1 MDILNYSSYQS
12 EEDLLKIKEL
22 SEIAQKSVLDKDMR
36 AILIKP
42 SKVIK
47 NSENLLFEDK
57 VAQLRSI
64 FVKHTFLN
72 ETDVTT
78 LLFDDEENFEK
89 FFLKSFYSSL
99 KYSFLDIPF
108 GGSTLG
114 FIVPKGLTL
123 SNEKV
128 KRKLSSLLVKNFSD
142 ILNDQNYLKIKEDDF
157 EKKDSIIKLI
167 ENIDKPRISKKF
179 KFLLKNPLRK
189 KIVKEKYDALWLKS
203 FVKYFYKKEKV
214 RVIIDS
220 INLRS
225 YNFLKEILNDEFFV
239 VIGIG
244 ERDYSYYSS
253 KGIDCKDITFIEK
266 RETNEK
272 CIDYVDLLKKETDIF
287 LEFGGENNFNETMA
301 KILNCTI
308 YCEFEDLSTSFQ
320 SIKILNNRK
329 VLYLPSLLLDCVDE
343 IFDYFEV
350 IERKREEVMSVDEI
364 DLRTETY
371 INFVISYFDSFLENR
386 QKVFETILLRS
397 FENYRKKFSLV
408 YG

>member
-1 MDILNYSSYQS
+1 MDILNYSSYQN
-12 EEDLLKIKEL
+12 EGELLKVKEF
-22 SEIAQKSVLDKDMR
+22 SEIAKKSLLDKDMR

-47 NSENLLFEDK
+47 NSENFLFEDK
-57 VAQLRSI
+57 VVQLGSI

-78 LLFDDEENFEK
+78 FLFDDEENFEEY
-89 FFLKSFYSSL
+89 FLKSFYSSL

-114 FIVPKGLTL
+114 LIVPKDLSL

-142 ILNDQNYLKIKEDDF
+142 ILNEQNYLKIKEDDR
-157 EKKDSIIKLI
+157 EKKDFIIKLI

-189 KIVKEKYDALWLKS
+189 KIIKEKYEALWLKS
-203 FVKYFYKKEKV
+203 FVKYFYKKDRV

-225 YNFLKEILNDEFFV
+225 FNFLKEILNDGYFV
-239 VIGIG
+239 VIGFG
-244 ERDYSYYSS
+244 EKNYSYYSP
-253 KGIDCKDITFIEK
+253 KGIDCKDIAFIEN

-272 CIDYVDLLKKETDIF
+272 CIDYVDLLKKETDLF

-301 KILNCTI
+301 KIVKCGI

-320 SIKILNNRK
+320 SVKFLKNRNII
-329 VLYLPSLLLDCVDE
+329 YLPSLLLDCVDE

-364 DLRTETY
+364 ELRMETY
-371 INFVISYFDSFLENR
+371 VNFVISYFDSFLEN
-386 QKVFETILLRS
+386 QWKVFESVLLRS